1 MNTLK
6 SPLSFL
12 LKAPSK
18 SFLWK
23 LPSLDIKVG
32 RTVIVFNENSYKGQK
47 EIKAVVSG
55 HSVCHEFGRN
65 FPNAFLHHE
74 KSMKSGDA
82 DNSKRTRKVKVFYKG
97 EVTWVSQSS
106 GM

>member
-1 MNTLK
+1 MEITQFRYSGGQN
-6 SPLSFL
+6 
-12 LKAPSK
+12 
-18 SFLWK
+18 
-23 LPSLDIKVG
+23 
-32 RTVIVFNENSYKGQK
+32 TVIVFNENSYKGQ

-65 FPNAFLHHE
+65 FPNAFLHHQ